1 MYQKLILHI
10 FFIEKLKI
18 NFFIKELKIIS
29 VFFNQGF
36 ISDFNI
42 SFLNEFLIFFRFY
55 CFINIINFNE

>member
-36 ISDFNI
+36 ISNSNV

>member
-1 MYQKLILHI
+1 MSQKLTLYI